1 MIEDYLGID
10 FKETGL
16 FVGTMITVVIVVTA
30 LYWFV
35 YGFDH
40 WNSEMNQASN
50 MMMAANVAP
59 LNTQNVQTNNQNL
72 QMVPQQGYSLPQQNC
87 PAGQYLCP
95 THGAVGLPI
104 FDQMGQPHCPIC
116 NATMQ
121 FSAVSPMNTQQVAW
135 NTGGGGGGGGGG

>member
-10 FKETGL
+10 LKQSGI
-16 FVGTMITVVIVVTA
+16 FVGIMITTVIIVTA

-40 WNSEMNQASN
+40 WNSEMQQASN
-50 MMMAANVAP
+50 LMMAANTMP
-59 LNTQNVQTNNQNL
+59 LNQQNL
-72 QMVPQQGYSLPQQNC
+72 QPVPQQQTYT
-87 PAGQYLCP
+87 AGQYLCP
-95 THGAVGLPI
+95 THGAVGLPN

-121 FSAVSPMNTQQVAW
+121 FTGAPTMNMQQGFQQVAW
-135 NTGGGGGGGGGG
+135 NTGGGGGAGGG